1 MKKTL
6 RTSLRGSQ
14 RRSLDESKARSQL
27 RLWDDSVVYDVARR
41 GNGLVRTV
49 QAGRFLGR
57 SSLSF
62 SQLPKSLQ
70 RLSLE
75 KAWRIA
81 ELRGLEPKQLTAP
94 VERIRVLDLFCG
106 AGGFTAGVVAAAN
119 AVGISAE
126 PVAAVDL
133 DAIALAVYR
142 KNNPNAICVNA
153 NVDSLV
159 DYAVTKSGA
168 TWRFSY
174 PPQLTPT
181 PLANHLQGIDLVIG
195 GPPCQGHSN
204 LNNITRRDDPR
215 NNLYLTVPAIGVAVN
230 ARAILIENVQS
241 VTLDKARNV
250 DKAKDCLQAAGYHVD
265 DAVLEGARLGVPQM
279 RKRYFLIATRSKGAT
294 ALHHIHEILASR
306 EISSW
311 EAISDLSRKA
321 TRARLYDSPATLSL
335 DNQMRVD
342 HLFDRDL
349 YDLPDNVRPEC
360 HRDGHTY
367 PSVYGR
373 MHKDR
378 PAQTLTCG
386 FMSPGR
392 GRFIHPTQRR
402 GLTPHEGARLQGFP
416 DSYDFCGPAGV
427 TLHRKDLAKLIGDAV
442 PPPMG
447 CAAALMAFA
456 TL

>member
-1 MKKTL
+1 M
-6 RTSLRGSQ
+6 
-14 RRSLDESKARSQL
+14 
-27 RLWDDSVVYDVARR
+27 
-41 GNGLVRTV
+41 
-49 QAGRFLGR
+49 
-57 SSLSF
+57 
-62 SQLPKSLQ
+62 
-70 RLSLE
+70 SLE

-81 ELRGLEPKQLTAP
+81 ELRGIEPKQLTAST
-94 VERIRVLDLFCG
+94 ERIRVVDLFCG
-106 AGGFTAGVVAAAN
+106 GGGFTAGVLAAAK
-119 AVGISAE
+119 AVGICAE

-133 DAIALAVYR
+133 DAVALAVYR
-142 KNNPNAICVNA
+142 NNNPGAICVNA

-159 DYAVTKSGA
+159 DYAITKSGA

-174 PPQLTPT
+174 TPQLTDV
-181 PLANHLQGIDLVIG
+181 PLANHLKKVDMVIG

-215 NNLYLTVPAIGVAVN
+215 NNLYLTVPAIGIALN
-230 ARAILIENVQS
+230 AGAILIENVQS

-250 DKAKDCLQAAGYHVD
+250 DKARDCLQAAGYHVD

-279 RKRYFLIATRSKGAT
+279 RKRYFLVATRSKGAA
-294 ALHHIHEILASR
+294 ALQRVHEIMAGQ
-306 EISSW
+306 EITSW

-321 TRARLYDSPATLSL
+321 TRRRLFDSPAILSP
-335 DNQMRVD
+335 DNQMRVS
-342 HLFDRDL
+342 HLFDHGL
-349 YDLPDNVRPEC
+349 YELPDDVRPEC

-373 MHKDR
+373 MYKDR

-402 GLTPHEGARLQGFP
+402 GLTPHEGARLQGFSDTYEFR
-416 DSYDFCGPAGV
+416 DSSGV
-427 TLHRKDLAKLIGDAV
+427 PLHRKDLAKLIGDAV

-447 CAAALMAFA
+447 CAAALMALA